1 MPLNDLLRKS
11 RTFRALVAWVAVG
24 ILFAFFNRPLW
35 DALWVLMLGVW
46 SVYAVAGLAPVGT
59 LFWLGCRR
67 AHLIGIAVYIT
78 AFIVLIFGFAVALPH
93 IGAAGDEF
101 QFSLRFARLKP
112 QYEAIVAQALAAG
125 EVKDGETNG
134 VRFTVDAGPPIRV
147 AFSQPGGMLDN
158 WEGVVW
164 DPTGVVRSATG
175 WRNGIAGDYTA
186 SPEAKALFGG
196 DLVACRAVSDH
207 FYRCW
212 FT

>member
-11 RTFRALVAWVAVG
+11 RTFWALVAWVAVG
-24 ILFAFFNRPLW
+24 ILLAFFNRPLW

-46 SVYAVAGLAPVGT
+46 SVYAVAGLALVGT

-67 AHLIGIAVYIT
+67 ARLIGIAVYIT
-78 AFIVLIFGFAVALPH
+78 AFILLIFGFAVVLPH

-147 AFSQPGGMLDN
+147 AFPQPGGCSTTGKASSGILPASF
-158 WEGVVW
+158 
-164 DPTGVVRSATG
+164 DPPQAGAMGSPATTQRPPRPRRSSEAT
-175 WRNGIAGDYTA
+175 
-186 SPEAKALFGG
+186 
-196 DLVACRAVSDH
+196 
-207 FYRCW
+207 
-212 FT
+212 

>member
-1 MPLNDLLRKS
+1 MPVNDFLQS
-11 RTFRALVAWVAVG
+11 RTFWALVAWVATG
-24 ILFAFFNRPLW
+24 TLLAFFNRPLW
-35 DALWVLMLGVW
+35 DALWVLVLAVW
-46 SVYAVAGLAPVGT
+46 AVYAVGGLALVGT
-59 LFWLGCRR
+59 LFRLGWRR
-67 AHLIGIAVYIT
+67 ARLIGIAVYIT
-78 AFIVLIFGFAVALPH
+78 AFIVLLCGLAVTLPH
-93 IGAAGDEF
+93 IAAAGDEF
-101 QFSLRFARLKP
+101 QFARRFARLKP

-125 EVKDGETNG
+125 DGKDGETNG
-134 VRFTVDAGPPIRV
+134 VRFTVDVGPPLRV
-147 AFSQPGGMLDN
+147 AFPQPGGMLDN

-186 SPEAKALFGG
+186 SPAAKAFFGG